1 MVMMAMMAMMV
12 MMMMMIVTMTIMTY
26 HDHDEGQHDKAKE
39 KKQVGILL
47 FNNRLRVINFKKS

>member
-39 KKQVGILL
+39 KNKLESYYLIIGWE
-47 FNNRLRVINFKKS
+47 

>member
-12 MMMMMIVTMTIMTY
+12 MMMMIVTMTIMTY